1 MANSFY
7 GRQFTKKI
15 VFGTDKKIRNRNNG
29 SMDQFFK
36 KLIGPFFCAPYL
48 PTMRQNFENIGTK
61 AENTVQVGINHQWV
75 GSKLTD
81 EMNYAVI
88 GQTVYRILN
97 NSANDTGVPNGVDI
111 LILQKAENIR
121 LESDSNG

>member
-1 MANSFY
+1 
-7 GRQFTKKI
+7 
-15 VFGTDKKIRNRNNG
+15 
-29 SMDQFFK
+29 MDQVFK

-61 AENTVQVGINHQWV
+61 AEHTVQVGINHQWV

-81 EMNYAVI
+81 EMKYAVI
-88 GQTVYRILN
+88 GQTIYRILD

-111 LILQKAENIR
+111 LILQKADGISLGDE
-121 LESDSNG
+121 SNG